1 MPELLRGEDAP
12 ALVWHAVMAELAA
25 AGYSV
30 GVVAR
35 TTGAMWNGQT
45 SFVGRAVHI
54 HEDLDPPQRLKTLFH
69 EWAHTTMGHETRTG
83 ENGRHVAE
91 VEAESVA
98 YLLCERVGVDSQ
110 QYTVPYVSGWAGSV
124 EVVKATAE
132 RVLGTTSKLI
142 DRLEARLAVDL
153 TPDLLALAQTG
164 SPAMTGAPIED
175 RVARAGDRLLDA
187 DRLDLLARSA
197 PDRVASLLA
206 AAGFDAVK
214 AAQTFQQLGV
224 DQETAAIG
232 MTAIFPYT
240 SVDRAAEPLYDP
252 VAARAALAEIYG
264 RASTSAEPHGLKLI
278 DKWTRMVNGPAIE
291 APVPT
296 R

>member
-1 MPELLRGEDAP
+1 
-12 ALVWHAVMAELAA
+12 
-25 AGYSV
+25 
-30 GVVAR
+30 
-35 TTGAMWNGQT
+35 MWNGQT
-45 SFVGRAVHI
+45 SFVTRAVHI

-69 EWAHTTMGHETRTG
+69 EWAHTTMGHELRSG

-124 EVVKATAE
+124 EIVKATAE

-153 TPDLLALAQTG
+153 ALDLLALAQTG
-164 SPAMTGAPIED
+164 LPAMAGAPIED
-175 RVARAGDRLLDA
+175 RVSRAGDLLLDA

-206 AAGFDAVK
+206 AAGFDAVE
-214 AAQTFQQLGV
+214 AAQTFQELGV

-232 MTAIFPYT
+232 MTAIYPYT

-252 VAARAALAEIYG
+252 AAVRAALSAAYEPVSI
-264 RASTSAEPHGLKLI
+264 AAEPHGLKLI
-278 DKWTRMVNGPAIE
+278 DKWTRMVNGPSIE
-291 APVPT
+291 VSVPT